1 MLPGRSTVAVL
12 LLALAG
18 TPDVCLSAEPSR
30 EVDQVE
36 AEGMSALG
44 ATELESVL
52 ELQAGEKYDP
62 ALAIRS
68 AENLRELY
76 RFRGYPEARVSTELS
91 ESGVLRVLV
100 SEGRPVRIA
109 EVRLI
114 PEGDRSR
121 VNQLAWRR
129 NLPKLRSLLNLKAGD
144 IFDQERATATARLL
158 QSSLQEEE
166 YVGSTVNE
174 VKVDR
179 LDRQPDAGAA
189 GWVAL
194 QIRVDLGEKV
204 TFGFRGNQYFSRNDL
219 LLQLQEQRALGLGRN
234 YLETLQARL
243 QETYLAAGF
252 GRVSVRALPQE
263 SVRGSGRHITF
274 IIDEGPR
281 WRISA
286 VEFDG
291 NEAFSDRELLRI
303 FEQGLPRMLDN
314 RIYVQSEVEKS
325 AEFLV
330 QKLKSRGYL
339 SARLM
344 SLQTIWNPPHTEAV
358 LQVYLFEGGQTRVG
372 EVEVFERGRATEIDR
387 TTALSILGTRPGE
400 PFNIYA
406 FSDGVQQLKR
416 WYRNRGH
423 LEVAIPNEGRAGDG
437 ISNPDAIVQYS
448 DENRLANIRVEVIS
462 GRRFKVSRIGVKGL
476 TKTRESVVLR
486 ELSFRPGDVLTEQ
499 SIFESETSLRKLGLF
514 SGAQLRLEG
523 DESDPD
529 LRVVQVEVDEGTP
542 GLLAGGVGFRN
553 DLGVRVFGTTSYGN
567 LFGKNHTVV
576 FTTTVNR
583 RVEERRVPVEYQAQ
597 LGYIWPWFG
606 WSNISFRPNLTF
618 QRIQYVNFDAST
630 LALAATWEKRLLE
643 DSNLIAAFNYSLER
657 IEQNSEDPTSI
668 DNQTLTIG
676 AVTPSLRLDLRD
688 NPLAPTRGFYGSLSF
703 EWADPALLSQVDPF
717 PVGYTR
723 MLFRSDYTWNFWRDL
738 TWYFSFRSGLERNT
752 QDISDPRV
760 AIPLIKQFALGGAAS
775 LRGFREQELNI
786 QDIAVRGTASYVNYR
801 TQLDLPISGPMRFGP
816 FIDAANLLVD
826 RYSFSEGVR
835 FGTGFGLHYLT
846 PVGPINFD
854 LGFKVA
860 PRANEEAYRF
870 YFSIGMI

>member
-1 MLPGRSTVAVL
+1 MAAL
-12 LLALAG
+12 LLLGLFGSPGAAH
-18 TPDVCLSAEPSR
+18 SAPREPQG
-30 EVDQVE
+30 EVEQIE
-36 AEGMSALG
+36 AEGMIAFGVS
-44 ATELESVL
+44 ELESVL
-52 ELQAGEKYDP
+52 ELEAGERYDP
-62 ALAIRS
+62 ALAARS
-68 AENLRELY
+68 AENLKELY
-76 RFRGYPEARVSTELS
+76 RYRGFPEASVTAEWTEQ
-91 ESGVLRVLV
+91 RVLKV
-100 SEGRPVRIA
+100 IVREGRPVRIA
-109 EVRLI
+109 EVKII

-121 VNQLAWRR
+121 DNQLAWRK
-129 NLPKLRSLLNLKAGD
+129 NLPKLKSLLNLRAGD

-158 QSSLQEEE
+158 QSALQEEE
-166 YVGSTVNE
+166 YVGSSVNE

-179 LDRQPDAGAA
+179 VDRGSDTSTS

-194 QIRVDLGEKV
+194 QIRVDLGDLV
-204 TFGFRGNQYFSRNDL
+204 SFGFRGNQYFSRNEL
-219 LLQLQEQRALGLGRN
+219 IEQLQEQRALGLGRN

-243 QETYLAAGF
+243 LETYSAAGF
-252 GRVSVRALPQE
+252 GRASIRAFPRE
-263 SVRGSGRHITF
+263 SQQGSGRHVTWV
-274 IIDEGPR
+274 IDEGPR
-281 WRISA
+281 WRVGAI
-286 VEFDG
+286 EFDG

-303 FEQGLPRMLDN
+303 FGQGLPRMLEN
-314 RIYVQSEVEKS
+314 RIYVQSEVDKA

-339 SARLM
+339 SARLL
-344 SLQTIWNPPHTEAV
+344 SLQTLWNRAHTEAT
-358 LQVYLFEGGQTRVG
+358 LQLYLFEGGQTRVG
-372 EVEVFERGRATEIDR
+372 EVEVFERGKTAEVDRAT
-387 TTALSILGTRPGE
+387 ALRLLGTEPGE
-400 PFNIYA
+400 AFNIYA
-406 FSDGVQQLKR
+406 FNDGIQQLKR

-423 LEVAIPNEGRAGDG
+423 LEAAVLNEGKAGNG

-448 DENRLANIRVEVIS
+448 DENRIANIRVEVIA
-462 GRRFKVSRIGVKGL
+462 GRKFRASKIRVRGL
-476 TKTRESVVLR
+476 SKTRESVLLR
-486 ELSFRPGDVLTEQ
+486 EISLRPGDVLTEQ
-499 SIFESETSLRKLGLF
+499 AVFDSESSLRKLGLF
-514 SGAQLRLEG
+514 SGAQIRLEP

-576 FTTTVNR
+576 FSTTLNR
-583 RVEERRVPVEYQAQ
+583 RVEDRRVPVEYQAQ

-606 WSNISFRPNLTF
+606 WNDLSFRPNVTF

-630 LALAATWEKRLLE
+630 LALAATWEKKLLK
-643 DSNLIAAFNYSLER
+643 DSNLIAALNYSLER
-657 IEQNSEDPTSI
+657 IEQNAEDANSI

-676 AVTPSLRLDLRD
+676 ALTPSVRLDLRD

-703 EWADPALLSQVDPF
+703 EWSDPALLSQVDPF

-752 QDISDPRV
+752 QDITDPRV

-860 PRANEEAYRF
+860 PREGEEAYRF